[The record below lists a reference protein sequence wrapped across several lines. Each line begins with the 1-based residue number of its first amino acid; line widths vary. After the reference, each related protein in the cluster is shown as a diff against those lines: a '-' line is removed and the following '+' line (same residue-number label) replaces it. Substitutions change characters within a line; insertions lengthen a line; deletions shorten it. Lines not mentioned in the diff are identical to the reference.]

1 MPYVR
6 TVRTKSGATA
16 VQIVYSSRRGS
27 REIEHLG
34 SAHDEAELETLKA
47 AAWQRLAGGQLELG
61 LGLESAGGGPLPIT
75 SSRMGHLLGALE
87 HAYRVL
93 GLEDAAGGDE
103 VFRHLVLARI
113 IEPVSKLDSL
123 RVLEEAGLPGVS
135 YRTVARRLPAYA
147 KEQWRQRLPEAC
159 AAHAGLGPASL
170 VLYDVSTLY
179 FEADKGD
186 GFREPGF
193 SKERRLEPQI
203 TIGLLTGRDGFPLMV
218 SAFEGNRAE
227 TKTMLPVI
235 EKFMAAHRLPDV
247 TVVADAGMISEA
259 NQKAIEA
266 AGLSFILGMKI
277 PDVPYQVAQWRREH
291 PGEDIPDGH
300 IFVQPW
306 PAGPSSKRRDQMIYY
321 QFRADRARRT
331 LRGIDEQVAKAA
343 KAVAGLAPV
352 KRNRFIAL
360 DGAVKSVNRE
370 LEAKARD
377 LAGLKGY
384 VTNLAACPDGTPVT
398 ADFVIGSYHELW
410 NIEKSF
416 RMSKSDLQARPIY
429 HRKRDSIEAHLTI
442 VFAALAVSRWI
453 EARTGWSI
461 RKFVKTAAATAPYR
475 SRPDGR
481 PSPPPI
487 PFPTTSGRPS
497 KPSPTPGQVRTNLS

>member
-1 MPYVR
+1 VAYVR
-6 TVRTKSGATA
+6 TVKTSSGATA
-16 VQIVYSSRRGS
+16 VQIVWSFRRGS
-27 REIEHLG
+27 RKIEHIG
-34 SAHDEAELETLKA
+34 SAHDDAELEALKA
-47 AAWQRLAGGQLELG
+47 AARQRLAAGQLELDLSMG
-61 LGLESAGGGPLPIT
+61 RPGPSGPLEIA
-75 SSRMGHLLGALE
+75 SSRMGHLWDALSRAYDALGFPQATG
-87 HAYRVL
+87 H
-93 GLEDAAGGDE
+93 DE
-103 VFRHLVLARI
+103 VFRQLALARI
-113 IEPVSKLDSL
+113 IEPASKQDSL
-123 RVLEEAGLPGVS
+123 RVLEETGIAGPS
-135 YRTVARRLPAYA
+135 YPTLNRRLPAWA
-147 KEQWRQRLPEAC
+147 QESWRQGLSEAC
-159 AAHAGLGPASL
+159 AAHARLGPASL

-179 FEADKGD
+179 FETDQGD

-203 TIGLLTGRDGFPLMV
+203 TIGLLAGQDGFPLMV

-235 EKFMAAHRLPDV
+235 EKFMAAHQLPDV

-300 IFVQPW
+300 VFTQPW

-321 QFRADRARRT
+321 QYRADRARRT

-360 DGAVKSVNRE
+360 DGATKSVNRE

-416 RMSKSDLQARPIY
+416 RMSKSDLRARPVY
-429 HRKRDSIEAHLTI
+429 HRKRDSIEAHLTV
-442 VFAALAVSRWI
+442 VFAALAVTRFI
-453 EARTGWSI
+453 ETRTGWSI
-461 RKFVKTAAATAPYR
+461 RKFVRTARRYRTVQIRAGQHLLTAEDPLP
-475 SRPDGR
+475 PDLR
-481 PSPPPI
+481 DALALI
-487 PFPTTSGRPS
+487 
-497 KPSPTPGQVRTNLS
+497 K

>member
-6 TVRTKSGATA
+6 TVKTASGATA
-16 VQIVYSSRRGS
+16 VQVVHSSRRGS
-27 REIEHLG
+27 RDIEHIG

-47 AAWQRLAGGQLELG
+47 VARQRMAGGQGELDLG
-61 LGLESAGGGPLPIT
+61 LQPSAGGGGPLPIT
-75 SSRMGHLLGALE
+75 SSRMAQLAGSLE
-87 HAYRVL
+87 RAYRAL

-103 VFRHLVLARI
+103 VFRRLVLARI
-113 IEPVSKLDSL
+113 IEPSSKLDSL
-123 RVLEEAGLPGVS
+123 RVLEEAGVPAPS
-135 YRTVARRLPAYA
+135 YRTLKRRLPEYA
-147 KEQWRQRLPEAC
+147 GEEWRQKLSAAC
-159 AAHAGLGPASL
+159 AAHARLGPASL

-179 FEADKGD
+179 FETDQGD

-193 SKERRLEPQI
+193 SKERRLEPQV
-203 TIGLLTGRDGFPLMV
+203 TIGLLAGQDGFPLMV

-247 TVVADAGMISEA
+247 TVVADTGMISEA

-266 AGLSFILGMKI
+266 AGLSFILGMKV
-277 PDVPYQVAQWRREH
+277 PDVPYLVDRWRREH
-291 PGEDIPDGH
+291 PGEGIPDGH
-300 IFVQPW
+300 VFTQRW
-306 PAGPSSKRRDQMIYY
+306 PAGPASNRRDKVIYY
-321 QFRADRARRT
+321 SYTADRARRT
-331 LRGIDEQVAKAA
+331 LRGIDEQVAKAS

-352 KRNRFIAL
+352 KRNRFIRL
-360 DGAVKSVNRE
+360 DGTVKTVNRE
-370 LEAKARD
+370 LEARARA
-377 LAGLKGY
+377 LAGIKGY
-384 VTNLAACPDGTPVT
+384 VTNLQACPDGTPVT
-398 ADFVIGSYHELW
+398 ADFVIGSYHALW

-461 RKFVKTAAATAPYR
+461 RKFVKTARRYRTIEIQAGPQTITAADPVPHELREALEAINRAT
-475 SRPDGR
+475 
-481 PSPPPI
+481 
-487 PFPTTSGRPS
+487 
-497 KPSPTPGQVRTNLS
+497 

>member
-1 MPYVR
+1 M
-6 TVRTKSGATA
+6 S
-16 VQIVYSSRRGS
+16 
-27 REIEHLG
+27 HLVD
-34 SAHDEAELETLKA
+34 SLE
-47 AAWQRLAGGQLELG
+47 R
-61 LGLESAGGGPLPIT
+61 
-75 SSRMGHLLGALE
+75 
-87 HAYRVL
+87 AYRVL
-93 GLEDAAGGDE
+93 GLEDAASGDE

-113 IEPVSKLDSL
+113 IEPSSKLDSL
-123 RVLEEAGLPGVS
+123 RVLEEAGVAAGS
-135 YRTVARRLPAYA
+135 YRTLKRRLPVYA
-147 KEQWRQRLPEAC
+147 QEAWRQGLSEAC
-159 AAHAGLGPASL
+159 AAHARLGPASL

-179 FEADKGD
+179 FEADRGD

-235 EKFMAAHRLPDV
+235 EAFMAAHQLPDV

-300 IFVQPW
+300 IFTQPW
-306 PAGPSSKRRDQMIYY
+306 PAGPTSKRRDQMIYY
-321 QFRADRARRT
+321 QYRADRARRA

-360 DGAVKSVNRE
+360 DGAAKRVNRDLTWLKLVRIRMAVDAVEGFAEVGGQGVGGGDGVLTGLDADGAVAAGGSDE
-370 LEAKARD
+370 LAD
-377 LAGLKGY
+377 GPAGLGFDP
-384 VTNLAACPDGTPVT
+384 AADRQGGEH
-398 ADFVIGSYHELW
+398 D
-410 NIEKSF
+410 
-416 RMSKSDLQARPIY
+416 
-429 HRKRDSIEAHLTI
+429 
-442 VFAALAVSRWI
+442 
-453 EARTGWSI
+453 
-461 RKFVKTAAATAPYR
+461 
-475 SRPDGR
+475 
-481 PSPPPI
+481 
-487 PFPTTSGRPS
+487 
-497 KPSPTPGQVRTNLS
+497 GQVGLYRVPLVVVDRAGLQVVLGHAE

>member
-1 MPYVR
+1 V
-6 TVRTKSGATA
+6 
-16 VQIVYSSRRGS
+16 
-27 REIEHLG
+27 
-34 SAHDEAELETLKA
+34 
-47 AAWQRLAGGQLELG
+47 
-61 LGLESAGGGPLPIT
+61 
-75 SSRMGHLLGALE
+75 
-87 HAYRVL
+87 
-93 GLEDAAGGDE
+93 
-103 VFRHLVLARI
+103 
-113 IEPVSKLDSL
+113 
-123 RVLEEAGLPGVS
+123 EAG
-135 YRTVARRLPAYA
+135 PA
-147 KEQWRQRLPEAC
+147 EAC
-159 AAHAGLGPASL
+159 AAHARLGPASL

-179 FEADKGD
+179 FEADRGD

-193 SKERRLEPQI
+193 PGERRLEPQI
-203 TIGLLTGRDGFPLMV
+203 TIGLLAGQDGFPLMV

-235 EKFMAAHRLPDV
+235 EAFMAAHQLPDV

-259 NQKAIEA
+259 NQKAIET

-277 PDVPYQVAQWRREH
+277 PDVPYQVAQWKREH
-291 PGEDIPDGH
+291 PGEDIPDRH
-300 IFVQPW
+300 VFTQPW

-360 DGAVKSVNRE
+360 DGATKSINRE
-370 LEAKARD
+370 LEARARD

-398 ADFVIGSYHELW
+398 ADFVIGSYHQLW

-416 RMSKSDLQARPIY
+416 RMSKSDLRARPIY

-442 VFAALAVSRWI
+442 VFAALAITRFI
-453 EARTGWSI
+453 ENRTGWSI
-461 RKFVKTAAATAPYR
+461 RKFVRTARRYRTIQIRAGQHTLTAEDPLPHGGAYLSLQQKR
-475 SRPDGR
+475 LSDDTAHGGVEVSAQQPGELQPRFIDHVTAFGHRPIGSREVPLAMMPSECSPRRCRREYARGRLLPGQTKLGTIGRAPDGNAHR
-481 PSPPPI
+481 LLSDHTRHAGAPSAQHHLSACCVQAR
-487 PFPTTSGRPS
+487 TG
-497 KPSPTPGQVRTNLS
+497 GALVRAFRSACLIRCA